1 MQDIMS
7 IPSGVADMTQ
17 MTLTPP
23 SNVASAGG
31 PTPAITTQTG
41 TPTMGQTCITKMSGG
56 GVGREKN
63 VRMTSHLLILSVITV
78 TCTTTMLTGAVTTI
92 LPRLILLLNA
102 AFAQMVQAPG
112 LMSTSG
118 RRKDVSTISAPRMIG
133 EMTAAIMSFIQAGAE
148 GMIVPPSTQPANAAS
163 AKEPVI
169 TEVRGVGTMETQG
182 VTTVLT
188 GQLELTRFYKKNS
201 QKNGVLVI

>member
-1 MQDIMS
+1 MS
-7 IPSGVADMTQ
+7 A
-17 MTLTPP
+17 
-23 SNVASAGG
+23 
-31 PTPAITTQTG
+31 
-41 TPTMGQTCITKMSGG
+41 
-56 GVGREKN
+56 
-63 VRMTSHLLILSVITV
+63 
-78 TCTTTMLTGAVTTI
+78 
-92 LPRLILLLNA
+92 
-102 AFAQMVQAPG
+102 
-112 LMSTSG
+112 SG
-118 RRKDVSTISAPRMIG
+118 RRKDVSTISALRTWR